1 MKKVEIDSPSVQSYI
16 GILQSVIGRMGSN
29 SASCKTWCITLVSAI
44 IVVVSRKN
52 NPCYIWIAM
61 VPILLFF
68 FLDSYYLGLEQ
79 CFRDLYNKFVEKL
92 QEGEATIEDVF
103 IITPDA
109 DLLKTIVSTFKAA
122 LSLSIWPFYIVLIVM
137 LSITEKFL
145 F

>member
-1 MKKVEIDSPSVQSYI
+1 
-16 GILQSVIGRMGSN
+16 
-29 SASCKTWCITLVSAI
+29 
-44 IVVVSRKN
+44 
-52 NPCYIWIAM
+52 M